1 MSLILAQSNKF
12 IYDNNGEP
20 ISQSGEQASNFICRF
35 KDPII
40 LEPHS
45 KIEVVGATLHNTSQM
60 MITEHNQHLE
70 FQIGQGEEGNALI
83 PVVLSHGVYTPQTL
97 ANALT
102 SKIANSNLNT
112 IIQFIVSFNESN
124 NRFEI
129 FPLNDNQNNISNTSK
144 YEIVVEEEQLEMT
157 TTNGYDEESSS
168 KIIRG
173 DKVVNGEFNSTSGQ
187 VKIHEN
193 LGLTN
198 PHNEIKT
205 LIGSRPGTYEEAN
218 ADSQYQA
225 LGANNFDVML
235 KSEKGV
241 FTGDGHQHLIIKPQ
255 TQLVLDKATF
265 LGSTRDCQVYNNFRD
280 THSQT
285 EVRTWSSN
293 ADTTPTSVA
302 NVDDDEL
309 NTKFTST
316 VISDKVIIQSNQT
329 TGTWSINGYKI
340 ASGSDINLAPKSWK
354 VYGSASPYTSGG
366 GTLIHTV
373 SGGVNWRSN
382 WNIDTEATSNWRN
395 ERAFYFNNATAYQ
408 YYWIEIDE
416 SMNGTHQTEIA
427 YLTWINDA
435 EEGTTSLETTANYTG
450 SNGYDTRI
458 NYASSDNYYF
468 KFVSTGDKNTYTWG
482 TKTIRDFPYNHLLI
496 VNKTDK
502 AITNDITQNDFV
514 CILDGANNMDK
525 SNLTTYKSISRTSGM
540 TTNDFRITW
549 EGTALTAFT
558 SNLSI
563 SLMEE
568 YPTSALAFNRYDNLE
583 GDYFQHNNINSR
595 TSIINKDASGSP
607 VQPLSNDS
615 ENRRVMA
622 DAYCMIDNNDNVEPQ
637 VQANWVENLLYKLD
651 GNSIQSNN
659 REHKTASLKVKIVD
673 ILPNFVKGDTLM
685 MTGVFNYSNQI
696 SFYLSHDTQ
705 GNLEFTQSEVI
716 AENKDD
722 DFPLTLSSI
731 HTPIVNTLYLNAGF
745 VNNESMYLVQ
755 GKHDELE
762 VKDSVN
768 MNKLWNSLPSSEQVE
783 FEHHLLARLPFFE
796 NDEASSTIAY
806 VAGQN
811 DKYATLNESISPDG
825 FRGITANKDFTID
838 DSIAQTSS
846 SGIGIET
853 QYKIGL
859 KLSNLTETQED
870 IPYKNLLVD
879 ANINLQPNHKTGIYQ
894 CLGMEKVVVADNDD
908 EHVAIREPNCKASND
923 YIITLT
929 NMGNAKGFNSVRSD
943 VQKIIGILP
952 SSDLEYHEDNS
963 INYKPTYPLKV
974 DLNNLEKENI
984 NNFTLQITTPDGKLA
999 SNLQNPTSLILRIT
1013 EKDNKE

>member
-12 IYDNNGEP
+12 IYDNDGEP

-35 KDPII
+35 KDPIV

-45 KIEVVGATLHNTSQM
+45 QIEVVGATLQNTSQM

-83 PVVLSHGVYTPQTL
+83 PVVLSHGIYTPQTL

-102 SKIANSNLNT
+102 SKIASSNLNT

-129 FPLNDNQNNISNTSK
+129 FPLNDNQHNISYTSK
-144 YEIVVEEEQLEMT
+144 YEILTEEEQIIVANTANYTQNAT
-157 TTNGYDEESSS
+157 T

-173 DKVVNGEFNSTSGQ
+173 DRIVNGEFGTTSGQ

-218 ADSQYQA
+218 ADSPFQTYGCQ
-225 LGANNFDVML
+225 NVDTVL
-235 KSEKGV
+235 KSTKGV
-241 FTGDGHQHLIIKPQ
+241 FTGDGHQHLIIKPHSQ
-255 TQLVLDKATF
+255 VVLDKATF
-265 LGSTRDCQVYNNFRD
+265 LGSNRDCQLYRLFLD
-280 THSQT
+280 THTQT
-285 EVRTWSSN
+285 EARTWTSN
-293 ADTTPTSVA
+293 ADTTPSTVA

-309 NTKFTST
+309 TTKFTSLA
-316 VISDKVIIQSNQT
+316 IGDKVYIQSNNT
-329 TGTWSINGYKI
+329 GGTWSINGYKI
-340 ASGSDINLAPKSWK
+340 ASGTDINLAPKSWK
-354 VYGSASPYTSGG
+354 IYGSANPIANGG
-366 GTLIHTV
+366 GTLLHTV
-373 SGGVNWRSN
+373 SGGVDWRSN
-382 WNIDTEATSNWRN
+382 WNTTAEATSNWRN
-395 ERAFYFNNATAYQ
+395 ERAFYFNNATLYQ

-416 SMNGTHQTEIA
+416 NMIGTNQVEIA
-427 YLTWINDA
+427 YLTWINDW
-435 EEGTTSLETTANYTG
+435 EDGGTSLETTANYTG

-458 NYASSDNYYF
+458 NHISSDNYYL
-468 KFVSTGDKNTYTWG
+468 KFVGTADKNTYTWG
-482 TKTIRDFPYNHLLI
+482 TNSIRNFPYNHLLI

-502 AITNDITQNDFV
+502 AITNDISQNDFV
-514 CILDGANNMDK
+514 CILDGANAMNK
-525 SNLTTYKSISRTSGM
+525 SNLSTYKAISRATGI
-540 TTNDFRITW
+540 TDDFRLTW
-549 EGTALTAFT
+549 AGTALTAFLT
-558 SNLSI
+558 NLSI
-563 SLMEE
+563 ELMNE
-568 YPTSALAFNRYDNLE
+568 YPTSALGFNRYDNLE
-583 GDYFQHNNINSR
+583 GDYFQFNNINSR
-595 TSIINKDASGSP
+595 TSVINYDSP
-607 VQPLSNDS
+607 ANRVQPLSDDS
-615 ENRRVMA
+615 EVRRVYA
-622 DAYCMIDNNDNVEPQ
+622 DAYCMIDNNDNAEPQ

-651 GNSIQSNN
+651 GNSIQNNN

-685 MTGVFNYSNQI
+685 ITGVFNYSNQI

-705 GNLEFTQSEVI
+705 GNLEFTQTEAI

-731 HTPIVNTLYLNAGF
+731 HTPIINTLYLNAGF
-745 VNNESMYLVQ
+745 VHNESMYLVQ
-755 GKHDELE
+755 GKHDELD

-768 MNKLWNSLPSSEQVE
+768 MNKLWNSLPPSEQVE

-796 NDEASSTIAY
+796 NDEVSSGIAY

-811 DKYATLNESISPDG
+811 DRYDTLNQSISPDG
-825 FRGITANKDFTID
+825 FRGITADKDFTID
-838 DSIAQTSS
+838 DSIAETSS

-853 QYKIGL
+853 KYKIGL
-859 KLSNLTETQED
+859 KLSNLTESQED
-870 IPYKNLLVD
+870 IPYKNLLID

-894 CLGMEKVVVADNDD
+894 CLGMEKVVIAENDD

-999 SNLQNPTSLILRIT
+999 TNLQNPTSLILRIT